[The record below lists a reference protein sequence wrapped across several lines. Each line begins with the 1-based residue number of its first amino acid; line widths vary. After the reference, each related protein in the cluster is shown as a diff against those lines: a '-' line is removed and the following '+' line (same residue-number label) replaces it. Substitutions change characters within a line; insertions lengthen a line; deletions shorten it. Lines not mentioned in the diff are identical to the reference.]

1 MRYRVAVI
9 GASFAGVA
17 AIRQLKEKVLLL
29 DRAQP
34 GAFQSSACGLP
45 KSWVDT
51 LGLGSSIL
59 FACPRFRCVMNGL
72 EVPIDIEEP
81 FCTIDYK
88 KFCEEGTRRPHV
100 DFVQTKVTA
109 IEGQTLVTDRGTF
122 EADVILNASG
132 WNAVGRGSTPA
143 LKGVGIET
151 EIPNH
156 TPDFQFHFDDAFIRN
171 GYGYAWAFPCGETTR
186 FGVIKYYGEHNLKDI
201 LGTWLEKKGLKMGKL
216 HGGAVPAEPVNP
228 VVQGA
233 VFYMGDS
240 AGHCFPLTGE
250 GIRPSMYFATF
261 LGWMVQEWIDGKRT
275 LDAVRRD
282 YEALVEAQTRRLR
295 QVLRIQQVVNRFPTG
310 MAILL
315 RWGTRGGFF
324 KYAAG
329 KYLHCYRP
337 PVDLAAEW
345 SAAVTPPS

>member
-17 AIRQLKEKVLLL
+17 AIRQLKEQVLVL

-45 KSWVDT
+45 QSWVDYV
-51 LGLGSSIL
+51 GLGSSIL
-59 FACPRFRCVMNGL
+59 FACPRFRCVMNGY

-81 FCTIDYK
+81 FCTINYK
-88 KFCEEGTRRPHV
+88 TFCEEGTRRPHV
-100 DFVQTKVTA
+100 DFVQTKVTR
-109 IEGQTLVTDRGTF
+109 IDGNTIRTEQGSF

-132 WNAVGRGSTPA
+132 WNAVGRDSPPA

-151 EIPNH
+151 EIPDR

-186 FGVIKYYGEHNLKDI
+186 FGVIKYYGEHNLKEI
-201 LGTWLEKKGLKMGKL
+201 LGAWLEKKGLKMGKL
-216 HGGAVPAEPVNP
+216 HGGAVPAVPASP

-261 LGWMVQEWIDGKRT
+261 LGWMIQEWIEGRRS
-275 LDAVRRD
+275 LDEVKRD
-282 YEALVEAQTRRLR
+282 YVGLVEAQTRRLR
-295 QVLRIQQVVNRFPTG
+295 QVLWIQQVVNVFPKG
-310 MAILL
+310 MEILL
-315 RWGTRGGFF
+315 RRGTRGKFF

-337 PVDLAAEW
+337 PFDPAADLRAAILPL
-345 SAAVTPPS
+345 A